1 MFQALRV
8 AGYHAATGL
17 ALHAWGAEELCG
29 HPSLLA
35 RLLDTGS
42 EADVVAR
49 DFRHNVI
56 VHLAKTAAAAEGG
69 AAAAAAAERLAIAA
83 RHGPYGAPG
92 RRVEPAPQVATMQ
105 M

>member
-1 MFQALRV
+1 
-8 AGYHAATGL
+8 
-17 ALHAWGAEELCG
+17 LHLWGAEELCG

-42 EADVVAR
+42 ERDVVAR

-69 AAAAAAAERLAIAA
+69 AAAAAAERLAIAA
-83 RHGPYGAPG
+83 RHGPYGAPEH
-92 RRVEPAPQVATMQ
+92 REPAPQITTMQ